1 MKKKLIIVLA
11 IIIIIILIISGGVLY
26 YKNWYNNNL
35 KTVNSKENGKNIH
48 IEIKSGT
55 RTTEIAKILEEN
67 KIIKNADA
75 FKIYLKLNKIN
86 NLQAG
91 KYVFNNG
98 KDDVANIV
106 KKISNGEVEDNS
118 IKITLIEGKT
128 FKDFAQKISE
138 NTNNSLE
145 SIYDLI
151 NDEKYIDSLIEKY
164 WFLTDEIKNED
175 IYYNLEGYL
184 KPDTYIFENK
194 DVSVKEIF
202 NIILNF
208 TDKFLSKYKEQ
219 IENSNFSVHQILSL
233 ASIIE
238 KESSNEEDMP
248 EISGVF
254 YNRLNNNMSL
264 GSDVTTY
271 YAYQIDLSESDL
283 TSEQLDS
290 YNPYNTRGPNMNGK
304 LPVGPICNPSESAI
318 EAAINPAITDNYY
331 FVADKNGKTYFS
343 KNYNEHTKIV
353 EELKENDL
361 WYTYE

>member
-1 MKKKLIIVLA
+1 M
-11 IIIIIILIISGGVLY
+11 
-26 YKNWYNNNL
+26 
-35 KTVNSKENGKNIH
+35 
-48 IEIKSGT
+48 
-55 RTTEIAKILEEN
+55 
-67 KIIKNADA
+67 
-75 FKIYLKLNKIN
+75 
-86 NLQAG
+86 
-91 KYVFNNG
+91 
-98 KDDVANIV
+98 
-106 KKISNGEVEDNS
+106 EDTS
-118 IKITLIEGKT
+118 VKITLVEGKT
-128 FKDFAQKISE
+128 FKDFAQRISE
-138 NTNNSLE
+138 KTNNSVE
-145 SIYDLI
+145 SIYELL
-151 NDEKYIDSLIEKY
+151 NDEEYINSLIEKY
-164 WFLTDEIKNED
+164 WFITDEIKNED
-175 IYYNLEGYL
+175 IYYDLEGYL